1 MDLDDDDM
9 MGGGSA
15 PKKPPPEISEF
26 AFEFR
31 RFVHVS
37 FQLADNVF
45 PFVAKPLP
53 VALEDLYKGTTKKLK
68 ITKKLM
74 SGREESNVLESKPFI
89 SSLQLN

>member
-1 MDLDDDDM
+1 MGMDLDDDDM

-37 FQLADNVF
+37 FNL
-45 PFVAKPLP
+45 L
-53 VALEDLYKGTTKKLK
+53 TT
-68 ITKKLM
+68 
-74 SGREESNVLESKPFI
+74 
-89 SSLQLN
+89 SSLS